1 MAASTVAL
9 DDGRWFVLDDAT
21 CCQAHDGTLFQI
33 AETWAVLDVM
43 ALFDHTPAKIISQ
56 AEALLWLTSR
66 GFAIP
71 DAMSELAAAS
81 RLRVGS

>member
-1 MAASTVAL
+1 MT
-9 DDGRWFVLDDAT
+9 D
-21 CCQAHDGTLFQI
+21 DGTLFHVGG
-33 AETWAVLDVM
+33 TWAVLDVM

-71 DAMSELAAAS
+71 DVMSEFADAS
-81 RLRVGS
+81 RLRVKSL